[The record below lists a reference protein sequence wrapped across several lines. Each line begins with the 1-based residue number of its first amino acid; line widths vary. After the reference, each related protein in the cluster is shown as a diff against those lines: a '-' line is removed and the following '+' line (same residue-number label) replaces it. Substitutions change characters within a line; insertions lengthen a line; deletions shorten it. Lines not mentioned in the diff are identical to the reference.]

1 MNEKILA
8 ALMKAAYKGG
18 GLKVWRLEWH
28 VTDCLMLSSGFW
40 TVLMAMDD
48 MPGKAL
54 GLLAEWMR
62 HLPLMNEAY
71 LLQHKQEPEELNVQH
86 EGMRTLLEK
95 EEDGAFCVD
104 VKLTPFWVGEKR
116 AAQRRDEP
124 PDGVLHKRADRAGQ
138 RFSTN
143 GRRAAGRRAGPV
155 VPAREGYAGMD
166 CRPPGCGAG
175 TRRRA
180 GEVRLLG
187 SGAHGGT
194 VAGRA

>member
-1 MNEKILA
+1 MRTLNEKILA

-40 TVLMAMDD
+40 AVLMAMDD

-116 AAQRRDEP
+116 AAQR
-124 PDGVLHKRADRAGQ
+124 AITAGWCSSQ
-138 RFSTN
+138 AS
-143 GRRAAGRRAGPV
+143 
-155 VPAREGYAGMD
+155 
-166 CRPPGCGAG
+166 
-175 TRRRA
+175 
-180 GEVRLLG
+180 
-187 SGAHGGT
+187 
-194 VAGRA
+194 

>member
-1 MNEKILA
+1 M
-8 ALMKAAYKGG
+8 
-18 GLKVWRLEWH
+18 WRLEWH

-40 TVLMAMDD
+40 AVLMAMDD

-86 EGMRTLLEK
+86 EDMRTLLDK

-116 AAQRRDEP
+116 AAQRHDNRRMVFFTSELIELASAFPQTGAVQQDGGLARWYHPEKGIRVWLAARRDVEP
-124 PDGVLHKRADRAGQ
+124 E
-138 RFSTN
+138 
-143 GRRAAGRRAGPV
+143 RAAVLER
-155 VPAREGYAGMD
+155 YD
-166 CRPPGCGAG
+166 CWGGG
-175 TRRRA
+175 
-180 GEVRLLG
+180 G
-187 SGAHGGT
+187 HGGT
-194 VAGRA
+194 VAGGT